1 MITEEAQIT
10 EQDKTKYQDW
20 WNGLTDTWKKAIN
33 QAGFQKGEITD
44 ALSVDEIHSLW
55 HSAALRFAGPKAM
68 FPNLTFEIG
77 DLEGV
82 KDLEN
87 LTTLVAINSGIKSLK
102 PIANL
107 TNLASLFVLENEL
120 KTLTGVEKMLNL
132 KQFYFQNNEIISL
145 EPLRKLTNLVDV
157 FALNNKITSLKG
169 LTEKHSR
176 NLTNFR
182 ILPNADLPQ
191 KEVIKTENR
200 LGIRCLRG

>member
-1 MITEEAQIT
+1 MIEKIPQIT

-20 WNGLTDTWKKAIN
+20 WNNLTNNWKKAIN
-33 QAGFQKGEITD
+33 QAAFQKGEVIDDLTIE
-44 ALSVDEIHSLW
+44 EIHDLW
-55 HSAALRFAGPKAM
+55 YSEALRFAGPTAM

-102 PIANL
+102 PITNL
-107 TNLASLFVLENEL
+107 TKLASLFVLENEL
-120 KTLTGVEKMLNL
+120 KTLTGVENMLNL
-132 KQFYFQNNEIISL
+132 KQFYFQNNQIISI

-157 FALNNKITSLKG
+157 FALNNKIMSLKG
-169 LTEKHSR
+169 LTEKHSQ

-182 ILPNADLPQ
+182 ILPNTDLPQ
-191 KEVIKTENR
+191 KEIIKTENR